1 MPLGTDSRHTKNTCR
16 GPFGDPSLQR
26 KRYRWGQRP
35 PDVRH
40 DHPPFKTHV
49 LRQRV
54 SPGRGTAFFTES
66 ARQRWRTLWSGGG
79 GWAPGRESG
88 SGTQPLR
95 AAHHPATLP
104 LPSPSPRA
112 VAPGSQEQLTPRGEG
127 GTPTASLLLPAQAP
141 SAFAITVVL
150 TAWNALGSGS
160 SFLISWKRLCGTRTI
175 SS

>member
-1 MPLGTDSRHTKNTCR
+1 MEEMPLGTDSRHTKNTCR
-16 GPFGDPSLQR
+16 GPFGEPSLQR

-35 PDVRH
+35 PDVSY

-104 LPSPSPRA
+104 LPSPSPRG
-112 VAPGSQEQLTPRGEG
+112 VA
-127 GTPTASLLLPAQAP
+127 
-141 SAFAITVVL
+141 
-150 TAWNALGSGS
+150 SGS
-160 SFLISWKRLCGTRTI
+160 RADPPRRRGAPPRPPFCSPRRLPLPSPSR
-175 SS
+175 